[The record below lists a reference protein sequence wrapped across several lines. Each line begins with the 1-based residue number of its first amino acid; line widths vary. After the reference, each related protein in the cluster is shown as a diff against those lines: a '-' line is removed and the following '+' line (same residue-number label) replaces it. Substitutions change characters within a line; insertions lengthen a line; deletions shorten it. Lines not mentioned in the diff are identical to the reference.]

1 MKSLFAFMKKEILEQ
16 IRTGKIIL
24 LGLLFV
30 LFGIM
35 NPAIAKLTPWIL
47 ESVADTMESS
57 GMVITSVTITA
68 MDSWPQF
75 FKNIPIGLIAFV
87 LIESSILT
95 KEYCSGTLILSL
107 TKGLERFMV
116 VVTKATVLTVLWTIC
131 YWMCFGITYGYYAYF
146 WDNSIAQ
153 NLVFS
158 IVCWWVFGV
167 MVVALMVVFSTLA
180 KSNTGVL
187 SGTGGVVFAS
197 YMLGKLP
204 KCRKNMPSYLTDGNS
219 LIYGLTDAE
228 KYMPSLIIA
237 AGLSVICFVISIPIF
252 NKRHL

>member
-68 MDSWPQF
+68 MDSWTQF

-95 KEYCSGTLILSL
+95 KEYSSGTLILSL
-107 TKGLERFMV
+107 TKGL
-116 VVTKATVLTVLWTIC
+116 
-131 YWMCFGITYGYYAYF
+131 
-146 WDNSIAQ
+146 S
-153 NLVFS
+153 
-158 IVCWWVFGV
+158 
-167 MVVALMVVFSTLA
+167 LMPAVR
-180 KSNTGVL
+180 
-187 SGTGGVVFAS
+187 
-197 YMLGKLP
+197 
-204 KCRKNMPSYLTDGNS
+204 C
-219 LIYGLTDAE
+219 
-228 KYMPSLIIA
+228 
-237 AGLSVICFVISIPIF
+237 
-252 NKRHL
+252 